1 MCTIDCNTSSHFQF
15 GLVSTHTHHFLFS
28 FARIIHLYHH
38 HSTVQQYKMPTN
50 KFKRQSNGVGS
61 KILNVFALATIFA
74 LSVFCIVQVST
85 TVVAPVKV
93 KQAQD
98 RLISN
103 LPADGF
109 PRILIAGPC
118 SGSSAIVKFTKVILE
133 SHGYDVFH
141 GSEPLLRPEQ
151 KNVFYVNART
161 SLHQRFN
168 REPTRNEILS
178 ESLVLYNQKSF
189 QTNRILLIKANSI
202 PKLVIDTLKTMGA
215 RFAFTYRSNVL
226 DRAVC
231 AVRDCFLK
239 GDPIGCQ
246 VFSNGTR
253 ADMCFNRRHIDEKL
267 MANFDTDK
275 LHSYMEYKERQ
286 NEDRIGMFT
295 RSFSPST
302 FAAYEDLFKFEYSR
316 SEETLKE
323 SVHAW
328 TDLLQSFGDIN
339 KTTVE
344 AALMPYWDTRP
355 KNQPHS
361 TVIFNIEEVKGSLLE
376 SPFETFLRK

>member
-1 MCTIDCNTSSHFQF
+1 M
-15 GLVSTHTHHFLFS
+15 
-28 FARIIHLYHH
+28 
-38 HSTVQQYKMPTN
+38 
-50 KFKRQSNGVGS
+50 FK
-61 KILNVFALATIFA
+61 LATILA
-74 LSVFCIVQVST
+74 LSVFCSVQVST
-85 TVVAPVKV
+85 TVMDIGVKV

-118 SGSSAIVKFTKVILE
+118 SGSSATVKFTKVILE
-133 SHGYDVFH
+133 AHGYDVFH

-151 KNVFYVNART
+151 NNNFYDDART
-161 SLHQRFN
+161 SLQQRIN
-168 REPTRNEILS
+168 REPTHDEILS
-178 ESLVLYNQKSF
+178 ESLFLYNQKAF
-189 QTNRILLIKANSI
+189 QANKILLMKANHI
-202 PKLVIDTLKTMGA
+202 PKVVIDTLENMGA
-215 RFAFTYRSNVL
+215 RFAFTYISNVL

-231 AVRDCFLK
+231 SARDCFLK
-239 GDPIGCQ
+239 GAPIGYQ
-246 VFSNGTR
+246 VFHNGTR
-253 ADMCFNRRHIDEKL
+253 ADMCFNRRHIDEKV

-275 LHSYMEYKERQ
+275 LHSYMEDKKRD

-302 FAAYEDLFKFEYSR
+302 FAAYEDLFEFEYSR
-316 SEETLKE
+316 SEETLKK

-328 TDLLQSFGDIN
+328 TDLLRNFGDIN

-355 KNQPHS
+355 KIQPHS